1 MFLRNMAT
9 RRKTRKRRT
18 GTLASRTVRRKR
30 PAPVKLPKIEVSKEQ
45 SKELW
50 GTIFGVMGVLSLFA
64 MMDSLGIFGDVFA
77 QYLFSAFGVG
87 GYALPIF
94 LFAMSLSLFFS
105 QKITMDFTR
114 TVGIFLLLVG
124 GLGIVHIV
132 RLSPEIA
139 ASEYQLGGGFFG
151 AAGSIIP
158 RYYLGDIGAS
168 ILLAGIA
175 LMGSIL
181 TFPISISG
189 VIKGIFSIF
198 TLFVPEKSSGSTPFE
213 KRRKEKEKQIEKQEK
228 EEENMLEL
236 ARKEAEKR
244 RQEFRKQEKKE
255 GGKNDKDKPLV
266 MTAGEWEFPSLNL
279 LSDEKMTIVSDEMEL
294 DKKERM
300 IQEKLAE
307 FGIGS
312 DRGPANAGPTVTQF
326 TLKPHEGV
334 KLAKITNLKNDLA
347 LALSTPSLR
356 LEAPIPGKDLIGIE
370 IPNEKRATVHLKEIL
385 ESREFEDIKS
395 PLRLAMGRDVAGNA
409 VVADLAEMPHLL
421 IAGATGAGKSVGM
434 NTFLMSLLFQNSP
447 ADLKLIMVDPKRV
460 ELMPYNNIPHLLT
473 PVITEA
479 EKALA
484 ALRWCVAEMMR
495 RYGELAQ
502 KGYRNVAEYNAK
514 EEEKMPKIV
523 IVIDELADLMM
534 RQLKK
539 DTEAAIC
546 RLAQMAR
553 AVGMHLI
560 VATQRPSVDVI
571 TGLIKANIPTRISFA
586 VTSAVDSRTIL
597 DSIGAEDLLG
607 KGDMLFSNAA
617 LSKPRR
623 IQGIFVSSE
632 EINRVTNKLKIAG
645 QPEYDDSVTAGS
657 EPDESGLPDFSGG
670 GSAGGNIN
678 EQAVEVIRST
688 GKASASLLQR
698 RLSVGYARAARILD
712 ELEEQG
718 LIGPARGAKPREI
731 YL

>member
-1 MFLRNMAT
+1 
-9 RRKTRKRRT
+9 
-18 GTLASRTVRRKR
+18 
-30 PAPVKLPKIEVSKEQ
+30 
-45 SKELW
+45 
-50 GTIFGVMGVLSLFA
+50 
-64 MMDSLGIFGDVFA
+64 
-77 QYLFSAFGVG
+77 
-87 GYALPIF
+87 
-94 LFAMSLSLFFS
+94 
-105 QKITMDFTR
+105 
-114 TVGIFLLLVG
+114 
-124 GLGIVHIV
+124 
-132 RLSPEIA
+132 
-139 ASEYQLGGGFFG
+139 
-151 AAGSIIP
+151 
-158 RYYLGDIGAS
+158 
-168 ILLAGIA
+168 
-175 LMGSIL
+175 
-181 TFPISISG
+181 
-189 VIKGIFSIF
+189 
-198 TLFVPEKSSGSTPFE
+198 
-213 KRRKEKEKQIEKQEK
+213 
-228 EEENMLEL
+228 
-236 ARKEAEKR
+236 
-244 RQEFRKQEKKE
+244 
-255 GGKNDKDKPLV
+255 

>member
-1 MFLRNMAT
+1 MAT

-18 GTLASRTVRRKR
+18 GTLASRTVRRRK
-30 PAPVKLPKIEVSKEQ
+30 ASPVKLPKIEVSKQQ

-50 GTIFGVMGVLSLFA
+50 GTVFGLLGVLSAFA
-64 MMDSLGIFGDVFA
+64 ILDALGIFGGFFSR
-77 QYLFSAFGVG
+77 YLFSAFGVG
-87 GYALPIF
+87 GYAIPF
-94 LFAMSLSLFFS
+94 LLGALSLSFFFS
-105 QKITMDFTR
+105 RKIVMNFTR
-114 TVGIFLLLVG
+114 MMGLLLLLIG

-132 RLSPEIA
+132 RISPEIA
-139 ASEYQLGGGFFG
+139 GENIQMGGGIFG
-151 AAGSIIP
+151 AAGSIP
-158 RYYLGDIGAS
+158 RYYLGNIGAV
-168 ILLAGIA
+168 ILLTGVA

-181 TFPISISG
+181 TFPISISAIIRG
-189 VIKGIFSIF
+189 FF
-198 TLFVPEKSSGSTPFE
+198 ATLAFFVPEPKSTTPSVMQ
-213 KRRKEKEKQIEKQEK
+213 KRRIEKEKHIYNKEK
-228 EEENMLEL
+228 EEENILEK
-236 ARKEAEKR
+236 ARREAEKR

-255 GGKNDKDKPLV
+255 SEKKDKDKPLV
-266 MTAGEWEFPSLNL
+266 TAAGEWEFPSLSL
-279 LSDEKMTIVSDEMEL
+279 LSDDKMTIVSDETEL
-294 DKKERM
+294 EKKEKL

-312 DRGPANAGPTVTQF
+312 ERGPANAGPTVTQF

-385 ESREFEDIKS
+385 ESKEFQEIKS
-395 PLRLAMGRDVAGNA
+395 PLRLAMGRDVAGNS

-434 NTFLMSLLFQNSP
+434 NTFLVSLLFQNSP

-460 ELMPYNNIPHLLT
+460 ELTPYNNIPHLLT

-586 VTSAVDSRTIL
+586 VTSAIDSRTIL

-617 LSKPRR
+617 LSKPLR
-623 IQGIFVSSE
+623 IQGIFVNSE
-632 EINRVTNKLKIAG
+632 EISRVTNKLKIAG

-670 GSAGGNIN
+670 GSSSGGDIN
-678 EQAVEVIRST
+678 QQAIEVIRST

-718 LIGPARGAKPREI
+718 LIGPSRGAKPREI